1 MGTDRGRMGVIRL
14 AALGVLV
21 VAVLAV
27 AGAAL
32 FYRQQVG
39 GTENGKPVKVVIQ
52 PGSTG
57 EQIARTLLRT
67 GVVGSD
73 LVFRIYLK
81 LNDAGGGLRAGE
93 YDLRREMPYDEL
105 LASLEKGPEI
115 EYLKVTI
122 PEGLTEWQ
130 TAERVAETTPITA
143 EAFLGAAKP
152 TTVKPSALPDG
163 IQTLEGF
170 LYPETY
176 FITERETAEDLVRRL
191 VGEFDK
197 RTADA
202 PWDRAQALGRTP
214 YEILVI
220 ASMVEREAQ
229 DPEEAGLVSAVI
241 HNRLERGMP
250 LGIDATVRY
259 GIRKLTGP
267 LLQSELDKPTPY
279 NTRLIAGL
287 PPTPIGNPGATAIRA
302 ALEPADSNA
311 LYFVRTANCRNHIFT
326 ESYEEFLT
334 EKAKQPASC

>member
-1 MGTDRGRMGVIRL
+1 MGTGRGGMRVVRL
-14 AALGVLV
+14 AALGIVV
-21 VAVLAV
+21 VALLAAV
-27 AGAAL
+27 GAAL

-39 GTENGKPVKVVIQ
+39 GSPDGRPVKVVIDV
-52 PGSTG
+52 GSTG
-57 EQIARTLLRT
+57 EQIAQELLRA
-67 GVVGSD
+67 GVVTSD
-73 LVFRIYLK
+73 LVFRVYLK

-93 YDLRREMPYDEL
+93 YNLREEMPYDEL
-105 LASLEKGPEI
+105 LASLEEGPEI
-115 EYLKVTI
+115 EYLKLTI

-130 TAERVAETTPITA
+130 TAERVAEATPITA
-143 EAFLGAAKP
+143 EAFLAAAKP
-152 TTVKPSALPDG
+152 VTVKPAALPEG
-163 IQTLEGF
+163 VQTLEGF

-191 VGEFDK
+191 VGEYDR

-229 DPEEAGLVSAVI
+229 DPAEAGLVSAVI
-241 HNRLERGMP
+241 HNRLERGMQ

-267 LLQSELDKPTPY
+267 LLQSDLDKPTPY
-279 NTRLIAGL
+279 NTRLIPGL
-287 PPTPIGNPGATAIRA
+287 PPTPIGNPGETAIRA

-311 LYFVRTANCRNHIFT
+311 LYFVRTANCRNHVFT
-326 ESYEEFLT
+326 ETYEEFLA